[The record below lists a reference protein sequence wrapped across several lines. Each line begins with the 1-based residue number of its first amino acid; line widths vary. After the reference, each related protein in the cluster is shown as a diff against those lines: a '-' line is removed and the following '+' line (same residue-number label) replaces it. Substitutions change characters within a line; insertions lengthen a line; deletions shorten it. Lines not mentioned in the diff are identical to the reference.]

1 MLSFSIKT
9 LKREC
14 REGLEL
20 LTSERERNEAR
31 QEEVSSIADTL
42 RTAGEEQKA
51 EVTAVKGE
59 LKDTRESYR
68 VQVQS
73 H

>member
-1 MLSFSIKT
+1 MLT
-9 LKREC
+9 A
-14 REGLEL
+14 
-20 LTSERERNEAR
+20 ERERNEAR

>member
-1 MLSFSIKT
+1 M
-9 LKREC
+9 
-14 REGLEL
+14 

-68 VQVQS
+68 VQVSTECSPTRNHRIPVQFI
-73 H
+73 